1 MSASKRSDEWME
13 EVTDEVLSWPGVSRY
28 PERFGGN
35 AFRFNTAEVGHIHHG
50 GAVHIPFPRPVH
62 DELLAQG
69 LAEIHPYAP
78 DTGMVSFQIKTAE
91 DVEHALW
98 LMRLSYL
105 RYALK
110 QAAEPGTMLVEES
123 ERLKLSPQLRALMQT
138 FARGKPMPPPVAQ
151 TEIRKDTL

>member
-1 MSASKRSDEWME
+1 MTS
-13 EVTDEVLSWPGVSRY
+13 VTDEVLSWPGVSMH

-35 AFRFNTAEVGHIHHG
+35 AFQVGSAEVGHIHHG
-50 GAVHIPFPRPVH
+50 GAVHIPFPRSVH

-78 DTGMVSFQIKTAE
+78 DTGMVSFQIRNDE

-110 QAAEPGTMLVEES
+110 RVTEPGPMLDEES
-123 ERLKLSPQLRALMQT
+123 ERLKLSPQLRMLMAPFVRVT
-138 FARGKPMPPPVAQ
+138 AASPPAA
-151 TEIRKDTL
+151 